1 MVSQHYH
8 ESLLMSITICSV
20 LIVLMEHQISILLL
34 LGEIQDFNV
43 LESQRILTF
52 FKPAYRDGLVMT
64 FPDSTRD
71 IELGTMKDNSHN
83 HSQLNMEAS
92 HVMKNKCLLG
102 RGNATKI
109 NWLLIFIMFHAY
121 LSSYSF
127 IMPLKQLIACL
138 KKNKSKHSNKSQ
150 LIANAIQ
157 SLEA

>member
-1 MVSQHYH
+1 MVSQHHH

-20 LIVLMEHQISILLL
+20 LIVLMEHQISILL

-64 FPDSTRD
+64 FPDSTRG
-71 IELGTMKDNSHN
+71 IELGTMKDNSHS

-92 HVMKNKCLLG
+92 HVMKNKCWLG
-102 RGNATKI
+102 RGNDIEIK
-109 NWLLIFIMFHAY
+109 WLLIFIMFHAY

-127 IMPLKQLIACL
+127 IMTLKQLIACL
-138 KKNKSKHSNKSQ
+138 KKKKR
-150 LIANAIQ
+150 ANIQ
-157 SLEA
+157 TKAN